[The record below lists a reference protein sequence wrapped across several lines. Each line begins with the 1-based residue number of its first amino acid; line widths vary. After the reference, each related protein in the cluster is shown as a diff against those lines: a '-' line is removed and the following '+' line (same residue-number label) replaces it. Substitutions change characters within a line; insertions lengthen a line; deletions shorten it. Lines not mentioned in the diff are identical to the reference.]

1 MGERDPSRPR
11 APLSPSGAEN
21 SSPGRSRGHKPL
33 HEQRG
38 PPGSAPPHL
47 RPRWQGHY
55 FTHFADEEAET
66 WGDSDT
72 WLGRTRASWGSSRLE
87 AALASAPPS

>member
-38 PPGSAPPHL
+38 PPGHPTSVLDGRVIISPILLMRKL
-47 RPRWQGHY
+47 RPGGTV
-55 FTHFADEEAET
+55 TH
-66 WGDSDT
+66 G
-72 WLGRTRASWGSSRLE
+72 
-87 AALASAPPS
+87 